1 MTAMHNLAI
10 QPLYDKIGATYDA
23 TRHAEPAILDAL
35 VELLELQNGADVLDI
50 GCGTGNYTTALG
62 ARGYEMLGLDRSG
75 LMLRKARAKA
85 PGLLLIGADAANLPF
100 ANRTFDGAI
109 CTLAI
114 HHFDDLEASFAE
126 AARVLD
132 RGRLVIFTALP
143 EQMKRYWLSAY
154 FPVMMERAAEAM
166 PDWNTIE
173 ISLRRAGFRTWTQKL
188 HWMPEQPVDMLLYSG
203 KHQPHLYLDQRVRAN
218 ISAFANLADPDELG
232 EGLGRLRHDLAQG
245 KFEHTTS
252 EYEDVG
258 GDYLFIAAQ
267 V

>member
-1 MTAMHNLAI
+1 MSLAI

-23 TRHAEPAILDAL
+23 TRRVEPAILDVL
-35 VELLELQNGADVLDI
+35 GELLNLPTGADVLDI

-62 ARGYEMLGLDRSG
+62 ERGCEMLGLDRSG
-75 LMLRKARAKA
+75 LMLRTARAKA
-85 PGLLLIGADAANLPF
+85 PGLRLIGADASNLPF
-100 ANRTFDGAI
+100 RNRAFDGAI

-132 RGRLVIFTALP
+132 RGRLVILTALP
-143 EQMKRYWLSAY
+143 EQIKRYWLSAY
-154 FPVMMERAAEAM
+154 FPRMMAQSAEQM
-166 PDWNTIE
+166 PDWGTIE

-188 HWMPEQPVDMLLYSG
+188 YWMPEQPFDLFLYSG
-203 KHQPHLYLDQRVRAN
+203 KHQPHLYLDERVRAN
-218 ISAFANLADPDELG
+218 ISAFANLAASDELG
-232 EGLGRLRHDLAQG
+232 EGLERLRHDLAHG
-245 KFEHTTS
+245 RFEQTTA

>member
-1 MTAMHNLAI
+1 MSAMHNLAI
-10 QPLYDKIGATYDA
+10 EPLYDKIGATYDA

-35 VELLELQNGADVLDI
+35 VELLELQNGADVLDL

-75 LMLRKARAKA
+75 LMLRKARSKVSN
-85 PGLLLIGADAANLPF
+85 LLLIGADAANLPF

-154 FPVMMERAAEAM
+154 FPVMMERAAAAM

>member
-1 MTAMHNLAI
+1 MSTMSSLAI
-10 QPLYDKIGATYDA
+10 QPLYDKIGGTYDA
-23 TRHAEPAILDAL
+23 TRHAEPAILDML
-35 VELLELQNGADVLDI
+35 VELLDLRQGADVLDL

-62 ARGYEMLGLDRSG
+62 KRGYALLGLDRSG
-75 LMLRKARAKA
+75 LMLRTARAKA
-85 PGLLLIGADAANLPF
+85 PGLPLIGADAANLPF
-100 ANRTFDGAI
+100 PNRSFDGAI

-132 RGRLVIFTALP
+132 RGRLVILTALP
-143 EQMKRYWLSAY
+143 EQIRRYWLSAY
-154 FPVMMERAAEAM
+154 FPRMMARSAEAM
-166 PDWNTIE
+166 PDWSTIE

-188 HWMPEQPVDMLLYSG
+188 YWMPLQPVDMFLYSG

-218 ISAFANLADPDELG
+218 ISAFANLADTDELG
-232 EGLGRLRHDLAQG
+232 DGLERLRRDLVQG
-245 KFEHTTS
+245 WFEQTTA

>member
-1 MTAMHNLAI
+1 MSAMHNLAI
-10 QPLYDKIGATYDA
+10 EPLYDKIGATYDA

-75 LMLRKARAKA
+75 LMLRKARTKA
-85 PGLLLIGADAANLPF
+85 LDLQLVGADGANLPF